1 MMQTTINFDDDTL
14 KSLMF
19 YTHAKNESEAL
30 AKAIEDYLQWQ
41 KQKAKRDLLA
51 LRGKV
56 DIEDNWEALRS
67 LELPK

>member
-1 MMQTTINFDDDTL
+1 MSIAYNFDDNTL

-19 YTHAKNESEAL
+19 YTHTNNESEAL
-30 AKAIEDYLQWQ
+30 SKAVEDYLQWQ

-67 LELPK
+67 LELAK